1 VNESCSSSTWD
12 TRDRAVARPSS
23 PGAGLHIA
31 VLHLMVCGSLDI
43 PQDARPRATS
53 RHVGV
58 LARPALLLPQI
69 IRQARVLASGETFTL
84 TRDTGTIER
93 NGTRVARFS
102 DVARIQI
109 RTIRG
114 SDRDEEHRLSIVLKN
129 DEKLRIHQSSNA
141 KEITDIAE
149 DLADVLGVEITRKA

>member
-1 VNESCSSSTWD
+1 MRVAHPRPGTLEIAQS
-12 TRDRAVARPSS
+12 RVRAALEL
-23 PGAGLHIA
+23 AFI
-31 VLHLMVCGSLDI
+31 SLFFT
-43 PQDARPRATS
+43 AWYA
-53 RHVGV
+53 
-58 LARPALLLPQI
+58 ALLAFHKTPAHPPPPVTWLFWLAPLFSLPQI

-109 RTIRG
+109 RTIRD
-114 SDRDEEHRLSIVLKN
+114 SDGDDEHRLSIVLKS

-141 KEITDIAE
+141 KEITHIAE

>member
-1 VNESCSSSTWD
+1 MRVAHPRPGTLEIARS
-12 TRDRAVARPSS
+12 RVRAALEL
-23 PGAGLHIA
+23 ALI
-31 VLHLMVCGSLDI
+31 SLFFT
-43 PQDARPRATS
+43 AWYA
-53 RHVGV
+53 
-58 LARPALLLPQI
+58 ALLSFNKTPGHAPSPIMWLFWLGPLFSLPQI

-93 NGTRVARFS
+93 NGTRIARFS

-109 RTIRG
+109 RTIRD
-114 SDRDEEHRLSIVLKN
+114 SDGDEEHRLSIVLKS

-141 KEITDIAE
+141 KEVTDIAE

>member
-1 VNESCSSSTWD
+1 MRVAHPRPGTLEIAQS
-12 TRDRAVARPSS
+12 RVRAALEL
-23 PGAGLHIA
+23 AFI
-31 VLHLMVCGSLDI
+31 SLFFT
-43 PQDARPRATS
+43 AWYA
-53 RHVGV
+53 
-58 LARPALLLPQI
+58 ALLAFHRTPGHGPPPFTWLFWLAPLFSLPQI

-102 DVARIQI
+102 DVSRIQI
-109 RTIRG
+109 RTIRD
-114 SDRDEEHRLSIVLKN
+114 SDRDEVHRLSIVLKS

>member
-1 VNESCSSSTWD
+1 MRVAHPRPGTLEIAQS
-12 TRDRAVARPSS
+12 RVRAALEL
-23 PGAGLHIA
+23 AFI
-31 VLHLMVCGSLDI
+31 SLFFT
-43 PQDARPRATS
+43 AWYA
-53 RHVGV
+53 
-58 LARPALLLPQI
+58 ALLSFNKTPGHAPSPIMWLFWLGPLFSLPQI

-84 TRDTGTIER
+84 TRDTGTTER

-109 RTIRG
+109 RTIRD
-114 SDRDEEHRLSIVLKN
+114 SDRDEVHRLSIVLKS

-141 KEITDIAE
+141 KEVTDIAE